1 MFDEKTPR
9 RGRPRALIAGF
20 ALLLAGPWLVWPLAR
35 GLCDTT
41 NYENRTLASF
51 PTLEAGIDGWP
62 AAFEEWLGDHA
73 PFRNQFLTLKAG
85 ADRLVG
91 TLDSTNV
98 LLGEEGWMFLKDVS
112 DSKSLSDYQG
122 LTAYTAEE
130 TQAMADTLTALNEAL
145 AARGSRLV
153 LLFAP
158 AKEGVY
164 ARYMPASVPVVRRP
178 TRVQALAEALGET
191 GVPVLFP
198 LNELEAAALERQV
211 YYKYDTHWNEAGAWL
226 AAQLTLEA
234 LDKPFA
240 AAWPE
245 MAPDPE
251 KAPLTDLANMCGS
264 WAFCTDDVYWALE
277 AEAAACTLWEA
288 GGEIVRYA
296 GAGEGSLLLA
306 RDSFGE
312 ALAPWL
318 AQGFESTTVLH
329 GNQMQPETL
338 LEWQPEVPNVV
349 VLEVAERFADN
360 LPGRLEA
367 LLAWAQAAG

>member
-1 MFDEKTPR
+1 MPTAEKTRKGAR
-9 RGRPRALIAGF
+9 RLLIAGF
-20 ALLLAGPWLVWPLAR
+20 AALLAGPWLVWPLAR

-85 ADRLVG
+85 ADRLAG

-288 GGEIVRYA
+288 GGEIARYA

-318 AQGFESTTVLH
+318 AQGFESATVLH

>member
-1 MFDEKTPR
+1 MSDQNKSR
-9 RGRPRALIAGF
+9 RGCPRALIAGF
-20 ALLLAGPWLVWPLAR
+20 ALLLVGPGLLWPLAR
-35 GLCDTT
+35 RLCDTT
-41 NYENRTLASF
+41 NYENRTLAAF
-51 PTLEAGIDGWP
+51 PTLEAGVDGWP
-62 AAFEEWLGDHA
+62 AAFEEWLGNHA

-98 LLGEEGWMFLKDVS
+98 LLGKEGWLFLKDVS

-122 LTAYTAEE
+122 LTAYSPEQ
-130 TQAMADTLTALNEAL
+130 TQAMADALTALNAVL
-145 AARGSRLV
+145 SGKGSRLV

-164 ARYMPASVPVVRRP
+164 SRYMPASVPVVSRP
-178 TRVQALAEALGET
+178 TRVEALADSLAAT

-198 LNELEAAALERQV
+198 LEELAAASLERQV
-211 YYKYDTHWNEAGAWL
+211 YYKYDTHWNQAGAWL
-226 AAQLTLEA
+226 AAQKTLEA
-234 LDKPFA
+234 LDRPFA
-240 AAWPE
+240 DAWPE

-264 WAFCTDDVYWALE
+264 WAFCTDDVYWALD
-277 AEAAACTLWEA
+277 AEPAACTLWEA
-288 GGEIVRYA
+288 GGEIARYA
-296 GAGEGSLLLA
+296 GEGQGSLLLA

-318 AQGFESTTVLH
+318 AQGFGTTAVFH

-338 LEWQPEVPNVV
+338 LAWQPEVPDVV

-367 LLAWAQAAG
+367 LRQWAEAAG

>member
-1 MFDEKTPR
+1 MPTAEKTRKGAR
-9 RGRPRALIAGF
+9 RLLIAGF
-20 ALLLAGPWLVWPLAR
+20 AALLAGPWLVWPLAR

-130 TQAMADTLTALNEAL
+130 TLAMADTLTALNEAL

-288 GGEIVRYA
+288 GGEIARYA

-318 AQGFESTTVLH
+318 AQGFESATVLH

>member
-1 MFDEKTPR
+1 MPTAEKTRKGAR
-9 RGRPRALIAGF
+9 RLLIAGF
-20 ALLLAGPWLVWPLAR
+20 AALLAGPWLVWPLAR

-288 GGEIVRYA
+288 GGEIARYA

>member
-1 MFDEKTPR
+1 MPTAEKTRKGAR
-9 RGRPRALIAGF
+9 RLLIAGF
-20 ALLLAGPWLVWPLAR
+20 AALLAGPWLVWPLAR

-288 GGEIVRYA
+288 GGEIARYA

-318 AQGFESTTVLH
+318 AQGFESATVLH

-360 LPGRLEA
+360 RPGRLEA

>member
-1 MFDEKTPR
+1 MPTAEKTRKGAR
-9 RGRPRALIAGF
+9 RLLIAGF
-20 ALLLAGPWLVWPLAR
+20 AALLAGPWLVWPLAR

-51 PTLEAGIDGWP
+51 PTPEAGIDGWP

-158 AKEGVY
+158 TKEGVY

-288 GGEIVRYA
+288 GGEIARYA

-318 AQGFESTTVLH
+318 AQGFESTTVFH

>member
-1 MFDEKTPR
+1 MPTAEKTRKGAR
-9 RGRPRALIAGF
+9 RLLIAGF
-20 ALLLAGPWLVWPLAR
+20 AALLAGPWLVWPLAR

-51 PTLEAGIDGWP
+51 PTPEAGIDGWP

-234 LDKPFA
+234 LGRPYD

-245 MAPDPE
+245 MAPDPD

-277 AEAAACTLWEA
+277 AEAAECTLWEA
-288 GGEIVRYA
+288 GGEIARYA
-296 GAGEGSLLLA
+296 GEGEGSLLLA

-318 AQGFESTTVLH
+318 AQGFAGTTVLH
-329 GNQMQPETL
+329 GNQMQVETL
-338 LEWQPEVPNVV
+338 LEWQPEVPDVV

-360 LPGRLEA
+360 LSGRLEV
-367 LLAWAQAAG
+367 LRQWAEAAE

>member
-1 MFDEKTPR
+1 MPTAEKTRKGAR
-9 RGRPRALIAGF
+9 RLLIAGF
-20 ALLLAGPWLVWPLAR
+20 AALLAGPWLVWPLAR

-51 PTLEAGIDGWP
+51 PTPEAGIDGWP

-288 GGEIVRYA
+288 GGEIARYA

-318 AQGFESTTVLH
+318 AQGFESATVLH
-329 GNQMQPETL
+329 GNQMRPETL

>member
-1 MFDEKTPR
+1 MPTAEKTRKGAR
-9 RGRPRALIAGF
+9 RLLIAGF
-20 ALLLAGPWLVWPLAR
+20 AALLAGPWLVWPLAR

-288 GGEIVRYA
+288 GGEIARYA

-318 AQGFESTTVLH
+318 AQGFESATVLH